1 MAGKIYNKAK
11 RCLRLRNSGLFN
23 DDRRLESAILVAVI
37 QGVCV
42 LYLREE
48 QEYHL
53 IRLTSNSYEPMLKID
68 EPTKLG
74 LDELVAIVEQYQ
86 ESGRRASKA
95 YWDSDQRRSNS
106 VV

>member
-23 DDRRLESAILVAVI
+23 DDRRLESAILVA

-53 IRLTSNSYEPMLKID
+53 TRLTSNSYEPMLKID

-74 LDELVAIVEQYQ
+74 HDELVTIVEQYQ
-86 ESGRRASKA
+86 ESGRRA
-95 YWDSDQRRSNS
+95 
-106 VV
+106 